1 MVSPRFLQEFDCIA
15 QSPDLHSGV
24 VECPPPR
31 HREVRAASV
40 SSTNRVCA
48 SRYPHAYAR
57 SRTPS
62 ISRSVSSR
70 YWRRNR
76 SENASIPRMLWIRSH
91 ILQRT
96 APGEAATTRS
106 KRWNVSPIM
115 VYFMLYRSNFLD
127 NGVDRP
133 IDESRDLNCL
143 RSILQGGY
151 NGVRELRF
159 TSSVG

>member
-1 MVSPRFLQEFDCIA
+1 
-15 QSPDLHSGV
+15 
-24 VECPPPR
+24 
-31 HREVRAASV
+31 
-40 SSTNRVCA
+40 
-48 SRYPHAYAR
+48 
-57 SRTPS
+57 
-62 ISRSVSSR
+62 
-70 YWRRNR
+70 
-76 SENASIPRMLWIRSH
+76 
-91 ILQRT
+91 
-96 APGEAATTRS
+96 
-106 KRWNVSPIM
+106 M